1 MNWYLIHTKPK
12 QEFRAQENLTLQG
25 YTTFLPTH
33 KVQKLKKSTVVNHEE
48 ALFHRYLFIQLDQIQ
63 SNWFPIRST
72 RGVQQIVRFG
82 TNAEPVIVPDH
93 LVEDLQTWNLDQQTP
108 KDLFS
113 RGESVQIKDGPFKNL
128 EGNFL
133 ELLKD
138 TSGESRALL
147 LMDILG
153 KYQKIK
159 VPIQLI
165 QKKS

>member
-1 MNWYLIHTKPK
+1 M
-12 QEFRAQENLTLQG
+12 
-25 YTTFLPTH
+25 
-33 KVQKLKKSTVVNHEE
+33 
-48 ALFHRYLFIQLDQIQ
+48 
-63 SNWFPIRST
+63 
-72 RGVQQIVRFG
+72 
-82 TNAEPVIVPDH
+82 NAEPVIVPDH

-113 RGESVQIKDGPFKNL
+113 QGESVQIKDGPFKNL

-133 ELLKD
+133 ELLKG

-147 LMDILG
+147 LIQILG

>member
-25 YTTFLPTH
+25 YTTFLPTQ

-82 TNAEPVIVPDH
+82 TSAEPVIVPDH
-93 LVEDLQTWNLDQQTP
+93 LVEDLQIWNSDQQTP

-133 ELLKD
+133 EFLKG

-147 LMDILG
+147 LMEILG

-159 VPIQLI
+159 VPIQLS